1 MSRESLFR
9 HKTKI
14 YEDTGS
20 PAGAPRRMKL
30 VVLPLKGTLI
40 VAVLMQEI
48 TIGLTCMLPILD

>member
-40 VAVLMQEI
+40 VAVLMQES
-48 TIGLTCMLPILD
+48 LLV